1 MASTFVLTTGA
12 SLPVKEGS
20 QEWFM
25 VIDQEEGENLAT
37 SIVEGIV
44 NRGQEVLFEKHIESQ
59 VLPYAVQFA
68 KGTLLKIVQWQFFR
82 RDSGEVASPTWGA
95 DEEPQP
101 AVIDSWARGAI
112 PIKKAGNPTTPC
124 QKPNALQSSEDLIT
138 APSTEYISAPRS
150 AFESADTLLS
160 SVGGGLAVAH
170 SVGKVSSSN
179 TSVVSRPSKVVSNSL
194 AKVNATKSVR
204 RGMSAHPPEEPEISA
219 ATAAERAIIEENK
232 RVTVRIHGLEC
243 GGTKSDVGYDT
254 DGRILLV
261 KKAGASKLF
270 TQGVKSKVLRDDTQ
284 SDNSVTTIPAPKRTL
299 NEKDEGGV
307 GKYNMNRLAGAGK
320 LRTSRIS
327 EGTSVARTTG
337 AVKFGESQGTMTSR
351 ATLNMME
358 SSVSLMSIPTVSA
371 TIGNG
376 SGMNGGFVPDTTL
389 DIPALAETMRLAPG
403 VTLREGDVVKKGP
416 KLTKKVQDKAGE
428 DSSIPSPQPPLQTRG
443 SKPNVKRQIS
453 IPVGVM
459 GVDPVLST
467 VLNKAKPSLRPIPF
481 PALAVRGGSGRG
493 GENGKSSN
501 AYKKLPDIK
510 AEEKRRVEA
519 AQ

>member
-12 SLPVKEGS
+12 SLPIKEGS

-25 VIDQEEGENLAT
+25 TIDQEEGENLAT
-37 SIVEGIV
+37 AIVEGIV

-82 RDSGEVASPTWGA
+82 RDTGEVASPTWGA

-112 PIKKAGNPTTPC
+112 PIKKAGNPSAPC
-124 QKPNALQSSEDLIT
+124 QKVNAVQSSQDLIT
-138 APSTEYISAPRS
+138 APSTENISAPRS

-160 SVGGGLAVAH
+160 SVGGGLAVAY

-179 TSVVSRPSKVVSNSL
+179 TSVVSRPSKAVSNSL
-194 AKVNATKSVR
+194 AKMNTNNKVR
-204 RGMSAHPPEEPEISA
+204 RGMSAHHPEEHEISV

-232 RVTVRIHGLEC
+232 RVTARIHGLEC

-254 DGRILLV
+254 EGRILLV

-270 TQGVKSKVLRDDTQ
+270 TQGVKSKVLHDDKQ
-284 SDNSVTTIPAPKRTL
+284 PDPSVTNATLALKRTT
-299 NEKDEGGV
+299 NERDEGGA
-307 GKYNMNRLAGAGK
+307 GKYSINRLAGVGK
-320 LRTSRIS
+320 LRATKLS
-327 EGTSVARTTG
+327 EGTSLARTTG

-351 ATLNMME
+351 PTLNIME

-371 TIGNG
+371 AIGNG
-376 SGMNGGFVPDTTL
+376 SGLNGGFVPDTTL
-389 DIPALAETMRLAPG
+389 DIPLLAETMRLAPG

-416 KLTKKVQDKAGE
+416 KLTKKAQDKAAEESGA
-428 DSSIPSPQPPLQTRG
+428 PTRQLPLQKRE

-459 GVDPVLST
+459 EADPVLSA
-467 VLNKAKPSLRPIPF
+467 VLNKAKPALRPIPF
-481 PALAVRGGSGRG
+481 PALAVRGGSGREG
-493 GENGKSSN
+493 NGTSN
-501 AYKKLPDIK
+501 RAYKKLPNIK
-510 AEEKRRVEA
+510 AQERRRVET